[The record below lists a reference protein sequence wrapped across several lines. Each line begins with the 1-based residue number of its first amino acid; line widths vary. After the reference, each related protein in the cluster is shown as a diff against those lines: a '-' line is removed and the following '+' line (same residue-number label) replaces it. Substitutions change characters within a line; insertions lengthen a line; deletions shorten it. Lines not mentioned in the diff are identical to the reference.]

1 VSRELQV
8 RTTLQNGAAVV
19 APAGEID
26 LSCSPELRV
35 ALQAA
40 LKNAPSALVV
50 DLSEV
55 PSIDSSGLAT
65 LIEAMR
71 ETQAKKIPLILCGVE
86 GRVRAVLEIARLDSV
101 FVIEPD
107 AESALAGLTG

>member
-1 VSRELQV
+1 VSRELPV
-8 RTTLQNGAAVV
+8 RTTTQNGAAVV

-35 ALQAA
+35 ALQSA
-40 LKNAPSALVV
+40 LRDAPSALIV

-71 ETQAKKIPLILCGVE
+71 ETQAKKIPMILCGLAD
-86 GRVRAVLEIARLDSV
+86 RVRAVLEIARLDSV

-107 AESALAGLTG
+107 VESALAGLQE

>member
-8 RTTLQNGAAVV
+8 RATNQNGAAVV
-19 APAGEID
+19 APVGEID

-35 ALQAA
+35 ALQSAMLTAPNA
-40 LKNAPSALVV
+40 LIV
-50 DLSEV
+50 DLKDV

-71 ETQAKKIPLILCGVE
+71 ETQAKKIPLVLCGLVD
-86 GRVRAVLEIARLDSV
+86 RVRAVLEIARLDSV

-107 AESALAGLTG
+107 VDAALARLPG